1 MTFAVIPAGGKSS
14 RMGVP
19 KLALLVGGR
28 TVLEL
33 VIAALKDGGIEHI
46 LVVAGPHSPEL
57 APLARSAGAHVLQL
71 AEETADMRA
80 TVEQGLCWLEKR
92 FHPSESD
99 CWLLVPAD
107 HPTLDPQVV
116 RQVVRAS
123 VVQTNYSIFVPTYQN
138 QRGHP
143 ALVRWH
149 HVAGLRGWPT
159 GQGINAYVR
168 QHAGETMEVPVH
180 TNAILF
186 DLDTPED
193 YQRLL
198 EFHGI
203 LAKGGNEGNCQHL
216 GLNKSR

>member
-19 KLALLVGGR
+19 KLALPVGGR

-33 VIAALKDGGIEHI
+33 VIAALQAGGIEHI

-57 APLARSAGAHVLQL
+57 APLAKSVGADVLQL

-80 TVEQGLCWLEKR
+80 TVEQGLCWLEER
-92 FHPSESD
+92 FPPGKSD
-99 CWLLVPAD
+99 SWLLVPAD

-123 VVQTNYSIFVPTYQN
+123 VVQTNHSIFIPTYQDR
-138 QRGHP
+138 RGHP
-143 ALVRWH
+143 ALIRWQ
-149 HVAGLRGWPT
+149 HVAGLRAWPA
-159 GQGINAYVR
+159 GQGINAYLR
-168 QHAGETMEVPVH
+168 HHAGETMEVPVN
-180 TNAILF
+180 TGAILF

-193 YQRLL
+193 YRRLL
-198 EFHGI
+198 RM
-203 LAKGGNEGNCQHL
+203 
-216 GLNKSR
+216 S